1 MIELIGVGD
10 FMPRSSTMIRVNP
23 QVFFWLIDKSGWK
36 LSEIADEIETDVN
49 EISTWKAKTD
59 NIALPISKV
68 EIISKMIK
76 RPLSAFFLPEPP
88 TDLKLPKDFR
98 KLPDA
103 SREETPTFTRETLL
117 AFRKASH
124 LQDVSQNLLKNLNA
138 PVLSKIPKNS
148 LSNNPEA
155 IGAVEREKT
164 GFTIT
169 MQTDLPNPTAMFE
182 VLRDWLGRQE
192 IYVFQY
198 DFPIEDARGFAL
210 IDSDPKVIVISKND
224 AIRGKI
230 FTLIHEYAH
239 ILLRESAICNLDS
252 DNSSDAEIARIENWC
267 NRFAASF
274 LFPKEKAIEE
284 FARYNPATDDF
295 LKFLEYLSKKYK
307 LSSSSL
313 LVRFRFLDKIDYPF
327 YIATK
332 ERIESIL
339 QANKTKAKEDRET
352 KKAKGLEVSFAPK
365 KPKEKSIYDDRGSN
379 FVSLVLENSNKGYIT
394 ERDVM
399 DILELKVNHLVK
411 LLPP

>member
-1 MIELIGVGD
+1 MIKLTGAVNL
-10 FMPRSSTMIRVNP
+10 MPRSPTMIRVNP

-36 LSEIADEIETDVN
+36 LSEIADEIDTEES
-49 EISTWKAKTD
+49 EISTWKAKSD
-59 NIALPISKV
+59 NIVIPISKV
-68 EIISKMIK
+68 ETLSKLIK

-88 TDLKLPKDFR
+88 ADLKLPKDFR
-98 KLPDA
+98 KIPDT
-103 SREETPTFTRETLL
+103 SRGETPAFARETLL

-138 PVLSKIPKNS
+138 PILSIIPKNS
-148 LSNNPEA
+148 LSNNPET
-155 IGAVEREKT
+155 IGAAEREKT
-164 GFTIT
+164 GFTIE
-169 MQTDLPNPTAMFE
+169 MQTGLPHPTAMFE

-198 DFPIEDARGFAL
+198 DFPIEDARGFVL
-210 IDSDPKVIVISKND
+210 IDSDPKVIVISKKD

-252 DNSSDAEIARIENWC
+252 DNSSDAEIAKIENWC

-274 LFPKEKAIEE
+274 LFPKDKANEE
-284 FARYNPATDDF
+284 FAGYNPAKEDF
-295 LKFLEYLSKKYK
+295 LKFLERLSKKYK

-327 YIATK
+327 YITTK
-332 ERIESIL
+332 ERIESIFR
-339 QANKTKAKEDRET
+339 ADKTKAKEERAAL
-352 KKAKGLEVSFAPK
+352 KAKGLEVSFAPN
-365 KPKEKSIYDDRGSN
+365 KPKEISIYDDRGPN
-379 FVSLVLENSNKGYIT
+379 FVDLVLENSNKGYIT

>member
-1 MIELIGVGD
+1 
-10 FMPRSSTMIRVNP
+10 
-23 QVFFWLIDKSGWK
+23 
-36 LSEIADEIETDVN
+36 
-49 EISTWKAKTD
+49 
-59 NIALPISKV
+59 
-68 EIISKMIK
+68 MIK

-138 PVLSKIPKNS
+138 PILSKIPKNS

-164 GFTIT
+164 GFTIK

-182 VLRDWLGRQE
+182 ILRDWLGRQE

-198 DFPIEDARGFAL
+198 DFPLEDARGFAL
-210 IDSDPKVIVISKND
+210 IDLDPKVIVISRND

-274 LFPKEKAIEE
+274 LFPKEKANEE
-284 FARYNPATDDF
+284 FAGYNPAKEDF
-295 LKFLEYLSKKYK
+295 LKFLEHLSKKYK

-332 ERIESIL
+332 ERIESIFR
-339 QANKTKAKEDRET
+339 ADRTKAKEERVAL
-352 KKAKGLEVSFAPK
+352 KAKGLDVPFVPK

>member
-1 MIELIGVGD
+1 L
-10 FMPRSSTMIRVNP
+10 
-23 QVFFWLIDKSGWK
+23 
-36 LSEIADEIETDVN
+36 
-49 EISTWKAKTD
+49 
-59 NIALPISKV
+59 
-68 EIISKMIK
+68 IK
-76 RPLSAFFLPEPP
+76 RPLSEFFLTEPP

-98 KLPDA
+98 KFPDA
-103 SREETPTFTRETLL
+103 SKETPAFTRETLL

-155 IGAVEREKT
+155 AGAVEREKT
-164 GFTIT
+164 GFTIK

-182 VLRDWLGRQE
+182 IFRDWLGRQE

-198 DFPIEDARGFAL
+198 DFPLADARGFAL

-239 ILLRESAICNLDS
+239 ILLRESAICNLES
-252 DNSSDAEIARIENWC
+252 DNSSNTEIAKIENWC

-274 LFPKEKAIEE
+274 LFPKEKASEE
-284 FARYNPATDDF
+284 FAGYNPEKEDF
-295 LKFLEYLSKKYK
+295 LKFLDRLSKKYK

-332 ERIESIL
+332 ERIESIFR
-339 QANKTKAKEDRET
+339 AEKTKAKEERAAS
-352 KKAKGLEVSFAPK
+352 KAKA
-365 KPKEKSIYDDRGSN
+365 IYDDQGSN

>member
-1 MIELIGVGD
+1 MVELTGVVYL
-10 FMPRSSTMIRVNP
+10 MARSPTMIRVNP
-23 QVFFWLIDKSGWK
+23 NVFFWLIDKSGWK
-36 LSEIADEIETDVN
+36 LSEIAN
-49 EISTWKAKTD
+49 EIDTDESEINTWKAKND
-59 NIALPISKV
+59 NIVIPISKV
-68 EIISKMIK
+68 ETISKLIK

-88 TDLKLPKDFR
+88 MDLKLPKDFR
-98 KLPDA
+98 KLTDT
-103 SREETPTFTRETLL
+103 SREETPAFTRETLL

-124 LQDVSQNLLKNLNA
+124 LQEVSQNLLKNLNA
-138 PVLSKIPKNS
+138 PIISKIPKNS
-148 LSNNPEA
+148 LSNNPET

-164 GFTIT
+164 GFTIK

-210 IDSDPKVIVISKND
+210 IDSDPKIIVISKND

-252 DNSSDAEIARIENWC
+252 DNSSNAEIARIENWC

-274 LFPKEKAIEE
+274 LFSKEKAIEE
-284 FARYNPATDDF
+284 FAGYNPAEEDI

-307 LSSSSL
+307 LSGSSL
-313 LVRFRFLDKIDYPF
+313 LVRYRFLDKIDYPF

-332 ERIESIL
+332 ERIESKFR
-339 QANKTKAKEDRET
+339 AKRTKAKEDRAVL
-352 KKAKGLEVSFAPK
+352 KAKGLEVPFAPK

>member
-1 MIELIGVGD
+1 MIELTGVVNH
-10 FMPRSSTMIRVNP
+10 MPRSPTMIRVNP

-36 LSEIADEIETDVN
+36 LSEIADEIETDES

-59 NIALPISKV
+59 NIVIPISKV
-68 EIISKMIK
+68 ETISKLIK

-88 TDLKLPKDFR
+88 IDLKLPKDFR

-103 SREETPTFTRETLL
+103 STEESPAFTRETLL

-124 LQDVSQNLLKNLNA
+124 LQEVSQNLLKNLNA
-138 PVLSKIPKNS
+138 PILSKIPKKS

-155 IGAVEREKT
+155 IGVVEREKT
-164 GFTIT
+164 GFTIE
-169 MQTDLPNPTAMFE
+169 MQIGLPNPTAMFE

-198 DFPIEDARGFAL
+198 DFPLEDARGFAL
-210 IDSDPKVIVISKND
+210 IESDPKIIVISRND
-224 AIRGKI
+224 AIKGKI

-239 ILLRESAICNLDS
+239 ILLHESAICNLDS
-252 DNSSDAEIARIENWC
+252 DNSSNTEIARIENWC

-274 LFPKEKAIEE
+274 LFPKEKASEE
-284 FARYNPATDDF
+284 FAGYDPTKVDF

-332 ERIESIL
+332 DRIESIFR
-339 QANKTKAKEDRET
+339 AEKTKANEDRAAL
-352 KKAKGLEVSFAPK
+352 KAKGLEVPFAPK
-365 KPKEKSIYDDRGSN
+365 KPKDKSIYDDRGSN

>member
-1 MIELIGVGD
+1 MIELIGVINL
-10 FMPRSSTMIRVNP
+10 MPRSPTLINVNP

-36 LSEIADEIETDVN
+36 LSEIADEIETDES

-59 NIALPISKV
+59 NIVIPISKV
-68 EIISKMIK
+68 ETISKLIK

-88 TDLKLPKDFR
+88 TDLRLPKDFR

-103 SREETPTFTRETLL
+103 SREEIPAFTRETLL

-124 LQDVSQNLLKNLNA
+124 LQEVSQNLLKNLNA
-138 PVLSKIPKNS
+138 PILSKIPKNS
-148 LSNNPEA
+148 LSDNPET
-155 IGAVEREKT
+155 IGAVERKKT
-164 GFTIT
+164 GFTIK
-169 MQTDLPNPTAMFE
+169 MQADLPNPTAMFE

-198 DFPIEDARGFAL
+198 DFPLEDARGFAL
-210 IDSDPKVIVISKND
+210 IDSDPKVIVISRND

-230 FTLIHEYAH
+230 FTIIHEYAH

-267 NRFAASF
+267 NRFAAAF

-284 FARYNPATDDF
+284 FDEYNPAKDDF
-295 LKFLEYLSKKYK
+295 LKFLECLSKKYK
-307 LSSSSL
+307 LSGSSL
-313 LVRFRFLDKIDYPF
+313 LVRFRFLEKIDYPF

-332 ERIESIL
+332 ERIESIF
-339 QANKTKAKEDRET
+339 QAKKTKDKEARAAL
-352 KKAKGLEVSFAPK
+352 KAKGLEVPFAPK